1 MLTYTMFPTNFRD
14 DASLVCK
21 ISENFPRMSMD
32 MRNKMN
38 DGTQS
43 YLEDMKERNRKRQEG
58 DKGEKQQQSQ
68 HEEEAAPSAPQSVYQ
83 YDDNAGSAQMQA
95 WGQ

>member
-1 MLTYTMFPTNFRD
+1 
-14 DASLVCK
+14 
-21 ISENFPRMSMD
+21 MSMD

-58 DKGEKQQQSQ
+58 DKEKQQQQ
-68 HEEEAAPSAPQSVYQ
+68 QGGEEAPPSVPQPVYE